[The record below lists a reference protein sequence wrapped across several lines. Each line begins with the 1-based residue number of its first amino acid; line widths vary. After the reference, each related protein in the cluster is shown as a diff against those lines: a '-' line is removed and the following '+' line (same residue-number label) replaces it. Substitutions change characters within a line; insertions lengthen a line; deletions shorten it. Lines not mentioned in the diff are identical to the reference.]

1 STPSKSWTDKKLV
14 KESKNFFCFVSDA
27 ARSEKTVA
35 VDPGSLK
42 VQPPNAMRICTLGS
56 YVFKAVDAIIAN
68 TATGILT
75 SSYQDNS
82 TAVLLQNVGFF
93 NVQKA
98 IVADTRTEPLLA
110 GGDEVMLDTWGFGLY
125 ADNSGMHF
133 AQQTQLP
140 SLNRKRSLTGS
151 KSYVDGTFNFFT
163 RRRPQYYDLGGGQ
176 VFDVKAYGAK
186 GDGVTDDT
194 AALNSVLSYAA
205 NMSAIVHI
213 PYGVYV
219 IKDTVHVPLGSRIIG
234 QAWPQ
239 IMAMGIK
246 FENME
251 SPHVAVQVGNEGDI
265 GVLEIQNMM
274 FTTSGPTA
282 GAVLMEWNVHESSQ
296 GSAGLWDSHFRV
308 GGAIGS
314 QLQANK
320 CPKKASS
327 LHKDCVAGSLML
339 RITKQASAYME
350 NIWAWVADHDMDI
363 KSQDQVD
370 VYVARGIL
378 VESQGP
384 TWMYGTASEH
394 SVLYQYQI
402 SGAKDLVMG
411 MIQTESPYFQPSP
424 PMPEPFTLGRF
435 PNDPVD
441 VDCETCT
448 SSWAVRIVD
457 SESISILGAGIYS
470 WFRSYSQD
478 CLKTNNCQE
487 KAFYVEQSSGIW
499 LVNIVTKAIV
509 QSISPL
515 GETAIWSKDSRN
527 GYTSSL
533 LGWFRAEESVIG
545 RRNFTGF
552 YLYEDQYDGNFLNTL
567 PSSCQYALTQVVDCP
582 DKIQGFQVANWQGG
596 FENDTLSKQV
606 CSAECEVSIK
616 SWFSHVTE
624 NCAGVNQ
631 TSFPFNSRGGRL
643 WASWNQTCVQDPAT
657 GKYCGDVLNKQTS
670 WDESTDE
677 LCSFCRVDRYKKMQS
692 TPYSYYSETWKLQL
706 ENINSMC
713 GLNVPT
719 NIPDPLTPTIDPYE
733 PTTEFCP
740 SDVTYISVKGDT
752 CDSISRAHQVASAA
766 LFMGNV
772 NLKNCNNIP
781 SGTKLCIPFQCSH
794 IYNLQSNDTCSS
806 IEIAQNVGYQDGLTL
821 KKYNPWLNNQCTNLH
836 MNSDVAYGHVIC
848 LGPQAGNSTGDA
860 PDTDTTTPDYSDGYT
875 IPEIPPPDNVPVA
888 NGTTLRCGKWHV
900 VTNKQL
906 QETCTTICVQESIP
920 WSLFLEVNPSLSAES
935 CNSKLLVGTAYCAG
949 PTYGWDFHFDGEDDE
964 L

>member
-1 STPSKSWTDKKLV
+1 
-14 KESKNFFCFVSDA
+14 
-27 ARSEKTVA
+27 
-35 VDPGSLK
+35 
-42 VQPPNAMRICTLGS
+42 M
-56 YVFKAVDAIIAN
+56 
-68 TATGILT
+68 
-75 SSYQDNS
+75 
-82 TAVLLQNVGFF
+82 
-93 NVQKA
+93 
-98 IVADTRTEPLLA
+98 
-110 GGDEVMLDTWGFGLY
+110 
-125 ADNSGMHF
+125 
-133 AQQTQLP
+133 
-140 SLNRKRSLTGS
+140 
-151 KSYVDGTFNFFT
+151 
-163 RRRPQYYDLGGGQ
+163 
-176 VFDVKAYGAK
+176 
-186 GDGVTDDT
+186 
-194 AALNSVLSYAA
+194 
-205 NMSAIVHI
+205 
-213 PYGVYV
+213 
-219 IKDTVHVPLGSRIIG
+219 
-234 QAWPQ
+234 
-239 IMAMGIK
+239 
-246 FENME
+246 
-251 SPHVAVQVGNEGDI
+251 
-265 GVLEIQNMM
+265 
-274 FTTSGPTA
+274 
-282 GAVLMEWNVHESSQ
+282 
-296 GSAGLWDSHFRV
+296 
-308 GGAIGS
+308 
-314 QLQANK
+314 
-320 CPKKASS
+320 
-327 LHKDCVAGSLML
+327 
-339 RITKQASAYME
+339 
-350 NIWAWVADHDMDI
+350 
-363 KSQDQVD
+363 
-370 VYVARGIL
+370 
-378 VESQGP
+378 
-384 TWMYGTASEH
+384 
-394 SVLYQYQI
+394 
-402 SGAKDLVMG
+402 
-411 MIQTESPYFQPSP
+411 
-424 PMPEPFTLGRF
+424 
-435 PNDPVD
+435 
-441 VDCETCT
+441 
-448 SSWAVRIVD
+448 
-457 SESISILGAGIYS
+457 
-470 WFRSYSQD
+470 
-478 CLKTNNCQE
+478 KTNNCQE

-499 LVNIVTKAIV
+499 LVNLVTKAIV

-567 PSSCQYALTQVVDCP
+567 PSSCQSALTQVVDCP

-657 GKYCGDVLNKQTS
+657 GKYCGGKLGGYIHFLRKAANFTRILDVLNKQTS

-706 ENINSMC
+706 ENINSKC

-740 SDVTYISVKGDT
+740 SDVTYTSVKGDT

-860 PDTDTTTPDYSDGYT
+860 PDTDTTTPDYSDGYA

-920 WSLFLEVNPSLSAES
+920 RSLFLEVNPSLSAES